1 VLETRGRWPSV
12 DQKAMYATQPERLDA
27 DERSATND
35 DDGPN
40 GDSDCPGPD
49 GDDLPC
55 FPCFAE
61 RGEEAG
67 R

>member
-1 VLETRGRWPSV
+1 
-12 DQKAMYATQPERLDA
+12 MYATQPERLDA

-35 DDGPN
+35 DCPN
-40 GDSDCPGPD
+40 SDPRCPGPE

-55 FPCFAE
+55 FPCFADS
-61 RGEEAG
+61 GEGAG